1 MSTVALVAPAA
12 PTAAVPVPER
22 ALSVT
27 GTEVEMYP
35 AFDPAITR
43 YAVTTTTNTGGS
55 LTIDATPGPS
65 ETVTVD
71 GQHVTDATDVH
82 SLTPGDEVSV
92 VFSSSTGRSGYSIVY
107 LPDQFPRLDVI
118 GGAKAAYPGVADG
131 LIGLTLT
138 TFATGPSFSTIVD
151 RNGVPV
157 WVVNAAGGDLDLKQQ
172 PLTGDLTIFRPATG
186 AGKTGSRLVTLDDS
200 FGEASSIEVAD
211 PLTNTDD
218 HDAEKLADGSTLLL
232 GYEPNGT
239 DIDSTI
245 QKVDAGGNV
254 VFQWSSAPYRD
265 ESVNFWTPP
274 AFPGMTDYA
283 HVNSIQ
289 EVPDGT
295 GDVIAS
301 FRHFSSVYRIA
312 TRDHDG
318 VQKGDVV
325 WKFGGRHSD
334 FTFPDDPYNGPCAQH
349 AASLT
354 PDGHLMV
361 FDNGS
366 ANWSGAMCIDPS
378 DPLGTPIERP
388 FTRVAEYSL
397 DTVAGS
403 ASLVWSYGPD
413 DYAPDTMFA
422 FFAGSARRLANGN
435 TLIGWAS
442 EMKATATEVDSAKNE
457 LWAIQVPTG
466 NNYKTY
472 RAALITALAPG
483 ATFSGPA
490 DHATVLVG
498 DQVPADATC
507 RDFAGRSIDTCEVT
521 GLLDGKLDTRTAG
534 TRTWQVTS
542 SYGAGNTT
550 TITRHYTVRAAT
562 RRPDG
567 LIRKA
572 GSSTWKGG
580 NVYGAATGQTVRQH
594 VRSRHPAKSFWS
606 VQNDGERSDGFL
618 LKGTAGSARFKVRY
632 FAGGTDVTSAVVA
645 GTYRTPT
652 LAPGAS
658 TVLRVKVVATRR
670 AHDGDTRKFRLRSTS
685 LSTSAA
691 VDKVATEVTAR

>member
-1 MSTVALVAPAA
+1 
-12 PTAAVPVPER
+12 
-22 ALSVT
+22 
-27 GTEVEMYP
+27 
-35 AFDPAITR
+35 
-43 YAVTTTTNTGGS
+43 
-55 LTIDATPGPS
+55 
-65 ETVTVD
+65 
-71 GQHVTDATDVH
+71 
-82 SLTPGDEVSV
+82 
-92 VFSSSTGRSGYSIVY
+92 
-107 LPDQFPRLDVI
+107 
-118 GGAKAAYPGVADG
+118 
-131 LIGLTLT
+131 
-138 TFATGPSFSTIVD
+138 
-151 RNGVPV
+151 
-157 WVVNAAGGDLDLKQQ
+157 
-172 PLTGDLTIFRPATG
+172 
-186 AGKTGSRLVTLDDS
+186 
-200 FGEASSIEVAD
+200 
-211 PLTNTDD
+211 
-218 HDAEKLADGSTLLL
+218 
-232 GYEPNGT
+232 
-239 DIDSTI
+239 
-245 QKVDAGGNV
+245 
-254 VFQWSSAPYRD
+254 
-265 ESVNFWTPP
+265 
-274 AFPGMTDYA
+274 
-283 HVNSIQ
+283 
-289 EVPDGT
+289 
-295 GDVIAS
+295 
-301 FRHFSSVYRIA
+301 
-312 TRDHDG
+312 
-318 VQKGDVV
+318 
-325 WKFGGRHSD
+325 
-334 FTFPDDPYNGPCAQH
+334 
-349 AASLT
+349 
-354 PDGHLMV
+354 
-361 FDNGS
+361 
-366 ANWSGAMCIDPS
+366 
-378 DPLGTPIERP
+378 
-388 FTRVAEYSL
+388 
-397 DTVAGS
+397 
-403 ASLVWSYGPD
+403 
-413 DYAPDTMFA
+413 MFA